1 MHVSAEFAVL
11 AAGQGPKVTSKPTA
25 VHLVTLGCARN
36 EVDSEEL
43 AALLERDGFTLVAD
57 PLSADAVM
65 VNTCGFI
72 EAAKKDSIDTLLAA
86 SDLKT
91 AGRAKAVVAVGCM
104 AERYGHELA
113 EAMPEADAVLGFDDY
128 ADIADRL
135 RVILAGERHQAHVPR
150 DRRSLLPLAPAA
162 RPAAAK
168 TASIPG
174 HGAVRA
180 GTVGPA
186 SGPRVFR
193 RRLDGSPSAPLKI
206 ASGCDRRCTFCAIPA
221 FRGAYLSRQ
230 PAEIIAEAAW
240 LVERGVREVFLVS
253 ENSSSYGKDLGDIRL
268 LERLLT
274 ELAELDGLSWIR
286 VSYLQPAEIRPSLI
300 EVMASTP
307 EVVPYF
313 DLSFQHASPQVLR
326 RMRRFGGTESFLG
339 LIRSIRRLAPTAGI
353 RSNVICGF
361 PGETEADVDVLCE
374 FLAAA
379 ELDAIGVFSYSA
391 EEGTEALQL
400 DGRHPPEEIETR
412 RARVADLADELV
424 SQRAEARIGEKVQVL
439 VEEADREI
447 VGRAA
452 HQGPEVDGNVRLIT
466 GDRLKSGDLV
476 DAVVADTD
484 GADLVATTILDQRV
498 SSIIGREV
506 TSR

>member
-1 MHVSAEFAVL
+1 MHESAASAVL
-11 AAGQGPKVTSKPTA
+11 AASQAPTRSPKPTA

-43 AALLERDGFTLVAD
+43 AARLERGGFRLVAD
-57 PLSADAVM
+57 PGAADALM

-86 SDLKT
+86 SDLKRT
-91 AGRAKAVVAVGCM
+91 GRAQAVVAVGCL

-113 EAMPEADAVLGFDDY
+113 ETMPEADAVLGFDDY
-128 ADIADRL
+128 PDIADRL
-135 RVILAGERHQAHVPR
+135 QLILAGQRQQAHVPR

-221 FRGAYLSRQ
+221 FRGAYVSRQ
-230 PAEIIAEAAW
+230 PAEIMAEAAW
-240 LVERGVREVFLVS
+240 LVEQGVREVFLVS

-300 EVMASTP
+300 EVMAGTP

-400 DGRHPPEEIETR
+400 DGRHSPEEIETR

-447 VGRAA
+447 IGRAA

-466 GDRLKSGDLV
+466 GDRLKPGDLV

-484 GADLVATTILDQRV
+484 GADLVATTILD
-498 SSIIGREV
+498 GRGQEV

>member
-1 MHVSAEFAVL
+1 MQESTASAVL
-11 AAGQGPKVTSKPTA
+11 AADQGPIGSSKPTA

-43 AALLERDGFTLVAD
+43 AALLERDGFRLVAEPGD
-57 PLSADAVM
+57 ADTVM

-86 SDLKT
+86 SDLKKT
-91 AGRAKAVVAVGCM
+91 GHPQAVVAVGCL
-104 AERYGHELA
+104 AERYGRELA
-113 EAMPEADAVLGFDDY
+113 EAMPEADAILGFDDY
-128 ADIADRL
+128 ADIGERL
-135 RVILAGERHQAHVPR
+135 RLILAGTRHPAHLPR

-162 RPAAAK
+162 RPAAANG
-168 TASIPG
+168 AAIPG
-174 HGAVRA
+174 HGSMRLD
-180 GTVGPA
+180 TVGPA

-193 RRLDGSPSAPLKI
+193 RRLDGGPSAPLKI

-221 FRGAYLSRQ
+221 FRGAYVSRQ
-230 PAEIIAEAAW
+230 PAEIKAEAAW
-240 LVERGVREVFLVS
+240 LVEQGVREIFLVS

-274 ELAELDGLSWIR
+274 ELAKIDGLCWIR

-307 EVVPYF
+307 KVVPYF
-313 DLSFQHASPQVLR
+313 DLSFQHASPGVLR
-326 RMRRFGGTESFLG
+326 RMRRFGSAESFLG
-339 LIRSIRRLAPTAGI
+339 LLESIRGLAPAAGI

-361 PGETEADVDVLCE
+361 PGETDADVEVLCE

-379 ELDAIGVFSYSA
+379 ELDAVGVFGYSA
-391 EEGTEALQL
+391 EEGTEASRL
-400 DGRHPPEEIETR
+400 DGQHSQEEIEAR

-424 SQRAEARIGEKVQVL
+424 TQRAEARIGECVQVL
-439 VEEADREI
+439 VEEADEDI

-452 HQGPEVDGNVRLIT
+452 HQSPEVDGSVRLIT
-466 GDRLKSGDLV
+466 RDGFTRGDLV
-476 DAVVADTD
+476 DAIVSDCD
-484 GADLVATTILDQRV
+484 GADLVATAIQNEQVPLISGRV
-498 SSIIGREV
+498 R
-506 TSR
+506 TTP

>member
-1 MHVSAEFAVL
+1 MQESTTSAVL
-11 AAGQGPKVTSKPTA
+11 AADQGPTGSSKPTA

-43 AALLERDGFTLVAD
+43 AALLERDGFRLVAEPGD
-57 PLSADAVM
+57 ADAVI

-86 SDLKT
+86 SDLKKT
-91 AGRAKAVVAVGCM
+91 GHAQAVVAVGCL
-104 AERYGHELA
+104 AERYGRELA
-113 EAMPEADAVLGFDDY
+113 AAMPEADAILGFDDY
-128 ADIADRL
+128 ADIGERL
-135 RVILAGERHQAHVPR
+135 RLILAGTRHPAHLPR

-162 RPAAAK
+162 RPAAANG
-168 TASIPG
+168 AAIPG
-174 HGAVRA
+174 HGSMRHD
-180 GTVGPA
+180 TLGPA

-193 RRLDGSPSAPLKI
+193 RRLDGGPSAPLKI

-221 FRGAYLSRQ
+221 FRGAYVSRQ
-230 PAEIIAEAAW
+230 PAEIKAEAAW
-240 LVERGVREVFLVS
+240 LVEQGVREIFLVS

-274 ELAELDGLSWIR
+274 ELAKIDGLSWIR

-307 EVVPYF
+307 KVVPYF
-313 DLSFQHASPQVLR
+313 DLSFQHASARVLR
-326 RMRRFGGTESFLG
+326 RMRRFGSAESFLG
-339 LIRSIRRLAPTAGI
+339 LLESIRRLAPAAGI

-361 PGETEADVDVLCE
+361 PGETDADVEVLCE

-379 ELDAIGVFSYSA
+379 ELDAVGVFGYSA
-391 EEGTEALQL
+391 EEGTEASRL
-400 DGRHPPEEIETR
+400 DGQQSPEEIEAR

-424 SQRAEARIGEKVQVL
+424 TQRAEARIGECVQVL
-439 VEEADREI
+439 VEEADEDI

-466 GDRLKSGDLV
+466 RDGFTRGDLV
-476 DAVVADTD
+476 DAIVSDCD
-484 GADLVATTILDQRV
+484 GADLVATAIQNEQVPLISGRV
-498 SSIIGREV
+498 R
-506 TSR
+506 TTP

>member
-1 MHVSAEFAVL
+1 MHVSAEPAVL
-11 AAGQGPKVTSKPTA
+11 AASQAPKVTSKPTA

-43 AALLERDGFTLVAD
+43 AALLEHDGFTLVAD
-57 PLSADAVM
+57 PRTADAVM

-72 EAAKKDSIDTLLAA
+72 DAAKKDSIDTLLAA
-86 SDLKT
+86 SDLKR

-113 EAMPEADAVLGFDDY
+113 EAMPEADAVFGFDDY
-128 ADIADRL
+128 ADIAGRL

-150 DRRSLLPLAPAA
+150 DRRTLLPLAPAT
-162 RPAAAK
+162 RPAAAD
-168 TASIPG
+168 TVTIPG
-174 HGAVRA
+174 HGVARS
-180 GTVGPA
+180 GPLGPA
-186 SGPRVFR
+186 SGPRIFR
-193 RRLDGSPSAPLKI
+193 RRLEGGPSAPLKI

-230 PAEIIAEAAW
+230 PAEIIAEATW
-240 LVERGVREVFLVS
+240 LVEQGVREVFLVS

-307 EVVPYF
+307 KVVPYF
-313 DLSFQHASPQVLR
+313 DLSFQHASPRVLR
-326 RMRRFGGTESFLG
+326 RMRRFGGAESFLE
-339 LIRSIRRLAPTAGI
+339 LIRSVRRLAPAAGI

-361 PGETEADVDVLCE
+361 PGETEADVDVLCD
-374 FLAAA
+374 FLTAA
-379 ELDAIGVFSYSA
+379 ELDAIGVFGYSA
-391 EEGTEALQL
+391 EEGTEALRL
-400 DGRHPPEEIETR
+400 DGRHPPEEIEAR
-412 RARVADLADELV
+412 RTRVADLADELV
-424 SQRAEARIGEKVQVL
+424 SQRAEARIGEQLQVL
-439 VEEADREI
+439 VEEADRELI
-447 VGRAA
+447 GRAA

-466 GDRLKSGDLV
+466 GDRFLPGDLV
-476 DAVVADTD
+476 DAIVADTD
-484 GADLVATTILDQRV
+484 GADLVATTLLDQQVR
-498 SSIIGREV
+498 SISRRER
-506 TSR
+506 TST